1 MEQTENTMVRA
12 AVVGS
17 VAALIKALGADI
29 RVLVALWRD
38 SRARSREVRAFDT
51 TEDMNEHMLRDIGTH
66 DRLIAL
72 AAARRDADHRR
83 RISVQLLAPLLVLAL
98 IATAPLDAACVPTS
112 SPPTS
117 EAYAQAQTV
126 GVFTGEYVDRVP
138 VYRLP
143 PVTIVAS
150 RKVERA
156 KLEREGQFK
165 RGPQARAKASAKHPA

>member
-1 MEQTENTMVRA
+1 MEQTENTMVPA
-12 AVVGS
+12 AVVRS
-17 VAALIKALGADI
+17 VAALIKALGNDI
-29 RVLVALWRD
+29 RVMVALWRD
-38 SRARSREVRAFDT
+38 SRARGREVRAFDT
-51 TEDMNEHMLRDIGTH
+51 TKDMSEHMLRDIGAH
-66 DRLIAL
+66 DRLISL

-98 IATAPLDAACVPTS
+98 IATAPLDAARVPTS

-117 EAYAQAQTV
+117 KACAQAQTV

-143 PVTIVAS
+143 PVIIVAS

-156 KLEREGQFK
+156 KLEREGQFR
-165 RGPQARAKASAKHPA
+165 RGQQARAKAAAKHPA

>member
-12 AVVGS
+12 AVVAR

-29 RVLVALWRD
+29 PVLVSFWRD
-38 SRARSREVRAFDT
+38 SRARSRELRAFDT

-66 DRLIAL
+66 DRLIAV

-98 IATAPLDAACVPTS
+98 IATAPLDAARVATS

-117 EAYAQAQTV
+117 KACAQAQTV

-143 PVTIVAS
+143 PVIIVGS

-156 KLEREGQFK
+156 KLEREGQFR
-165 RGPQARAKASAKHPA
+165 RGEQARAKAAAKHPA